1 MKKTIIYAFI
11 LSIIMPCISYAS
23 SIDLGAK
30 ATQLAGE
37 IIANP
42 TAFFY
47 EFQQDLETTTPL
59 PPGKT
64 YGFQT
69 GIFPTL
75 LPATYA
81 NLSGK
86 YRLHGEGRISP
97 GLPQLDIAG
106 GYWNM
111 IATKIA
117 TEQSKDI
124 NSLDFN
130 GYYIDLIMS
139 SSVSPKIRTFYGYKY
154 SQLKAS
160 LKLNKAVDIVGAQ
173 VTSFDAGFRDD
184 FLIAGIEHITS
195 INKFWSIQMNYGIKE
210 QVLASKISWYG
221 KYFEFGLN
229 IYPEGILVIHPV
241 VNFHLNF

>member
-1 MKKTIIYAFI
+1 MKRTVIFALILFIIPGIAG
-11 LSIIMPCISYAS
+11 AS

-42 TAFFY
+42 AAFLY

-75 LPATYA
+75 LPAGYA
-81 NLSGK
+81 NISGK
-86 YRLHGEGRISP
+86 YRLHGEGKISP

-111 IATKIA
+111 IWTKIA
-117 TEQSKDI
+117 AEQSKDI
-124 NSLDFN
+124 SSLDFN
-130 GYYIDLIMS
+130 GYYFDLIMS

-160 LKLNKAVDIVGAQ
+160 LRLNKAIDLAGAQ
-173 VTSFDAGFRDD
+173 VTNFDSGFRDD

-195 INKFWSIQMNYGIKE
+195 INTFWSIQVNYGMKE
-210 QVLASKISWYG
+210 QILATKVSWYK

>member
-1 MKKTIIYAFI
+1 MKRTIIFTVLLLLI
-11 LSIIMPCISYAS
+11 PCISYAN
-23 SIDLGAK
+23 SIDFGTK

-42 TAFFY
+42 AGFFY

-86 YRLHGEGRISP
+86 YRLHGEGKISP

-124 NSLDFN
+124 SNLDFN
-130 GYYIDLIMS
+130 GYYLDLIMS

-160 LKLNKAVDIVGAQ
+160 LKLNKAVDIAGAQ
-173 VTSFDAGFRDD
+173 VTTFDSGFKDD
-184 FLIAGIEHITS
+184 FLIAGIEHITG
-195 INKFWSIQMNYGIKE
+195 INKFWSIQVNYGIKE

-241 VNFHLNF
+241 LNFHLNF

>member
-47 EFQQDLETTTPL
+47 EFQQDLETTT
-59 PPGKT
+59 
-64 YGFQT
+64 
-69 GIFPTL
+69 L

-86 YRLHGEGRISP
+86 YRLHGEGRISQ

-124 NSLDFN
+124 NSLDFS

-160 LKLNKAVDIVGAQ
+160 LKLNKAVDIAGAQ

-195 INKFWSIQMNYGIKE
+195 INKFWSIQMNYRIKE

-229 IYPEGILVIHPV
+229 IYPEGILVINPV

>member
-1 MKKTIIYAFI
+1 MKRAIIFAV
-11 LSIIMPCISYAS
+11 LLLIMPCGAGAS
-23 SIDLGAK
+23 GIDLGAK

-42 TAFFY
+42 ASFFY

-86 YRLHGEGRISP
+86 YRLHAEGKISP

-111 IATKIA
+111 IAAKIA

-130 GYYIDLIMS
+130 GYYYDLIMS
-139 SSVSPKIRTFYGYKY
+139 SSVSPKTRTFYGYKY

-160 LKLNKAVDIVGAQ
+160 LRLNKSVDIAGAQ
-173 VTSFDAGFRDD
+173 VKNFDAGFIDD
-184 FLIAGIEHITS
+184 FLLAGIEHITS
-195 INKFWSIQMNYGIKE
+195 INKLWSIQMNYGIKE
-210 QVLASKISWYG
+210 RVLASKVSWYG